1 VKRIESFGG
10 LDGDLNIYSISKQFS
25 FISSVYIL
33 TVSFSMLKEKKRLLE
48 DSDPGSFAVSSKKHR
63 CNSKEFIEEQSSPS
77 EIRRQCCSMETTGQK
92 EIESYLGFKSVF
104 SFL

>member
-1 VKRIESFGG
+1 
-10 LDGDLNIYSISKQFS
+10 
-25 FISSVYIL
+25 
-33 TVSFSMLKEKKRLLE
+33 MLKQKKRLLE

-63 CNSKEFIEEQSSPS
+63 CTSREFIEEQSSPS
-77 EIRRQCCSMETTGQK
+77 EIRRQSCSMETTGQK